1 MPGVHCKL
9 ACNAD
14 AHRYGSSTPDQRI
27 ETFRSHF
34 KRIYLSWAIDFFKDL
49 VATGSLSLGNN
60 VQIECLWF
68 VFSSLVECE
77 LDRLTE
83 EWNAHILSS
92 RKFQATFIS
101 SQRV

>member
-1 MPGVHCKL
+1 MHTGTDHLPLTKELKL
-9 ACNAD
+9 FGPILNGYICL
-14 AHRYGSSTPDQRI
+14 G
-27 ETFRSHF
+27 
-34 KRIYLSWAIDFFKDL
+34 LFFKDL
-49 VATGSLSLGNN
+49 VATGSLSLGNS

-68 VFSSLVECE
+68 VFSPLVECE

-92 RKFQATFIS
+92 RKLQTTFIS

>member
-1 MPGVHCKL
+1 MHTGTDHLPLIKELKL
-9 ACNAD
+9 FGPILNGYICL
-14 AHRYGSSTPDQRI
+14 G
-27 ETFRSHF
+27 
-34 KRIYLSWAIDFFKDL
+34 LFFKDL

-60 VQIECLWF
+60 IQIECLWF
-68 VFSSLVECE
+68 VFSPLVECE

-92 RKFQATFIS
+92 RKLQTTFIS